1 MSAPGTV
8 AVLTP
13 YQRGQAAL
21 ANALAQVG
29 YPEGSDEQM
38 QFVCGLCADVL
49 GTVDP
54 STWFG
59 MVQLRD
65 DLATAKRRADTQDKV
80 LQELVAALAPVL
92 VAFMAQDADKLAR
105 ALGRFMAAHCKV
117 VMPSQGG
124 LQ

>member
-29 YPEGSDEQM
+29 YPTGSDERM

-49 GTVDP
+49 GPADLQD
-54 STWFG
+54 WRLQ
-59 MVQLRD
+59 QL
-65 DLATAKRRADTQDKV
+65 LAAQQQAQRHADALDRV

-92 VAFMAQDADKLAR
+92 GAFMAQDTDKLAR
-105 ALGRFMAAHCKV
+105 ELGKFMAAHCKV